1 LSEDGSDRGEW
12 PGYGLPK
19 PRVDMDENLQPK
31 RAGLVARIY
40 GENRIIDKMT
50 CGVPT
55 MLHGKRPGMTITK

>member
-1 LSEDGSDRGEW
+1 
-12 PGYGLPK
+12 
-19 PRVDMDENLQPK
+19 MDENLQPK